1 MRLTQKSPWTT
12 ERRRAASGDRRR
24 RKDVERYSDI
34 SPFAIHL
41 KVSLLHSSHGWK
53 IDDLTSPSKI
63 ASTVV
68 SVLNTHWLWWC
79 LWDSNE
85 PRTWP
90 SPGAALFGFDIKST
104 AENKNLQLTK
114 AGKTN
119 KGRRTNYASISR
131 VTQDPVFCYNETCD
145 TTKLFPPHPFFM
157 SASNFYSYLL
167 IPLDVQSTFCS
178 IKCVFNRG
186 TCSWKELI

>member
-1 MRLTQKSPWTT
+1 MSP
-12 ERRRAASGDRRR
+12 G
-24 RKDVERYSDI
+24 
-34 SPFAIHL
+34 
-41 KVSLLHSSHGWK
+41 
-53 IDDLTSPSKI
+53 
-63 ASTVV
+63 
-68 SVLNTHWLWWC
+68 
-79 LWDSNE
+79 NE
-85 PRTWP
+85 SIP

-104 AENKNLQLTK
+104 AEKKNHPLTK

-119 KGRRTNYASISR
+119 KVRRTNYASISR

-178 IKCVFNRG
+178 IKCVFSRIIFFFND
-186 TCSWKELI
+186 LILFIRLISMFLLDAYMFWVIKKPSTSSTVNQNQMSTTALILDDMRS